1 MEVEKTI
8 LLNLTKMLTERGSLE
23 KKDFDKNYE
32 ILQDQLTEERIF
44 KISSNSNEYHIMM
57 IKGKISTI
65 KKIQGLDSFLL
76 SSKGKN
82 RIFIGDQISQKAYKQ
97 FVELKNTEVFFEHEL
112 MMNLIEHE
120 LQPKFELLT
129 PEEKL
134 IKMNEYNLNDRNL
147 ARMFSTDPVAR
158 YFNAKHGDVF
168 RIVRPSVYTGYG
180 YHYRL
185 VIESPVSNLF

>member
-1 MEVEKTI
+1 MEVEKII
-8 LLNLTKMLTERGSLE
+8 LLNLTKMLTERGFLE
-23 KKDFDKNYE
+23 KKDFEKNYK

-44 KISSNSNEYHIMM
+44 KISSNNNECHIMM

-134 IKMNEYNLNDRNL
+134 TKMNDYNLNDRNL

-168 RIVRPSVYTGYG
+168 RIIRPSVYTGYG

>member
-1 MEVEKTI
+1 MEIEKTI
-8 LLNLTKMLTERGSLE
+8 LLNLTKMLTERKVLE
-23 KKDFDKNYE
+23 KKDFDKNLK
-32 ILQDQLTEERIF
+32 ILTDQITEERIF

-65 KKIQGLDSFLL
+65 KKIQGLDNFLL
-76 SSKGKN
+76 NSKGKN
-82 RIFIGDQISQKAYKQ
+82 RIFIGDQVSQKAYKQ
-97 FVELKNTEVFFEHEL
+97 FIELKNTEVFFEHEL
-112 MMNLIEHE
+112 MVNLVDHE

-129 PEEKL
+129 SEEKS
-134 IKMNEYNLNDRNL
+134 IKMDDYNLNDRNL

-168 RIVRPSVYTGYG
+168 RIIRPSVYTGHG

-185 VIESPVSNLF
+185 VTDSPVSNLF